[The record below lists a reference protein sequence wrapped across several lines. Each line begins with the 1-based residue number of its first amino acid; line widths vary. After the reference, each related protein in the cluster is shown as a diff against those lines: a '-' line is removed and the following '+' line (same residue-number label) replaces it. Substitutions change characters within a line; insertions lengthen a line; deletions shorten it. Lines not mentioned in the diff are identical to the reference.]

1 MEFLIHLK
9 WVNVK
14 NKNKIK
20 NTIGKIRKKKDN
32 DMTAD
37 VTQLEYSKNKC
48 YN

>member
-14 NKNKIK
+14 KKK

-37 VTQLEYSKNKC
+37 VAQLEYSKNK
-48 YN
+48 Y